1 MSYLAHT
8 RAIGQLQDIEDDIQ
22 LIIAHPNYAHQHRL
36 LHGIGPEAA
45 YVRFDGQR
53 LQASDLRGQLE
64 TELNAQ
70 NLTLNGSGGTTLILD
85 ECDRA
90 VGEQFDTFLK
100 RLLEEIGDSRV
111 IVLTRST
118 PLGVLEN
125 PELRRRTRFVP
136 ALESQMLW
144 DYAQR
149 NENSGALLEVRA
161 LGTGRVQ
168 LNGRVV
174 DSWDGVLPRSLFF
187 YLVDRG
193 LATRSE
199 IFDTFWP
206 NLTTREATNVFH
218 VTKRKISEVLGMDLT
233 IYWSGFYHISPRIQL
248 SYDVSLFTQM
258 LQDSAVAPPQEAA
271 ALLREAIALF
281 RGKFL
286 TSLEMKW
293 VVKRRQD
300 LYQMYGD
307 ALISLGKIAE
317 NMGEQEQAL
326 GLYLQAAVTNPQRED
341 VVQSIMT
348 LYREMNMQA
357 DAIGVYQRLVNVLD
371 DGLGVNPAPH
381 LQELASAISAEL
393 RR

>member
-1 MSYLAHT
+1 MSYLAHNKAT
-8 RAIGQLQDIEDDIQ
+8 GQLQDIEDDVR
-22 LIIAHPNYAHQHRL
+22 LVIAHPNYAHQHRL
-36 LHGIGPEAA
+36 LHGVLSEAG
-45 YVRFDGQR
+45 YVRFEGLR
-53 LQASDLRGQLE
+53 LQANDLRDQLE
-64 TELNAQ
+64 TALAAQDFALND
-70 NLTLNGSGGTTLILD
+70 GSGRTLILD

-90 VGEQFDTFLK
+90 VADQFDKFLT
-100 RLLEEIGDSRV
+100 RLLDEVGDSR
-111 IVLTRST
+111 IIILTRIT
-118 PLGVLEN
+118 PLGVLAS
-125 PELRRRTRFVP
+125 PELRQRTRFVP

-149 NENSGALLEVRA
+149 NESGGALLEVRA

-193 LATRSE
+193 LATRTE
-199 IFDTFWP
+199 IFETFWP

-258 LQDSAVAPPQEAA
+258 MQDSAVAPPAEAA
-271 ALLREAIALF
+271 VMLEEAIALF

-286 TSLEMKW
+286 TSLDMKW
-293 VVKRRQD
+293 VIKRRHD

-307 ALISLGKIAE
+307 ALMSLGRIVE
-317 NMGEQEQAL
+317 TMGKPEKAL

-348 LYREMNMQA
+348 LYREMGLRS
-357 DAIGVYQRLVNVLD
+357 DAIGVYQRLVHVLE
-371 DGLGVNPAPH
+371 DGLGVSPAPH
-381 LQELASAISAEL
+381 LQELASAIRAEL
-393 RR
+393 G

>member
-1 MSYLAHT
+1 
-8 RAIGQLQDIEDDIQ
+8 
-22 LIIAHPNYAHQHRL
+22 
-36 LHGIGPEAA
+36 
-45 YVRFDGQR
+45 
-53 LQASDLRGQLE
+53 
-64 TELNAQ
+64 
-70 NLTLNGSGGTTLILD
+70 
-85 ECDRA
+85 
-90 VGEQFDTFLK
+90 
-100 RLLEEIGDSRV
+100 
-111 IVLTRST
+111 
-118 PLGVLEN
+118 
-125 PELRRRTRFVP
+125 
-136 ALESQMLW
+136 
-144 DYAQR
+144 
-149 NENSGALLEVRA
+149 
-161 LGTGRVQ
+161 
-168 LNGRVV
+168 VV

-293 VVKRRQD
+293 VVKRRLD